1 MYAIGDLVVYGST
14 GVCRITDITKPDF
27 PGAPKDR
34 LYYVLTPRYQNGVIY
49 TPVDTKV
56 FMREI
61 ISADE
66 IETLLSEI
74 PTVDAKGYYCSS
86 VQLLTAYYEAIL
98 KSYRCIDLAKLIL
111 SIRAKKNELETQ
123 NRKLGQIDARFM
135 KRAEELLCGELAV
148 VLDVRPNEVPAWI
161 ESRIGSG
168 RLS

>member
-1 MYAIGDLVVYGST
+1 MFAIGDLVVYGST
-14 GVCRITDITKPDF
+14 GVCQVTDITKPDF
-27 PGAPKDR
+27 SGAPKDR

-56 FMREI
+56 FMREVV
-61 ISADE
+61 SGEE
-66 IETLLSEI
+66 IESLISEI

-86 VQLLTAYYEAIL
+86 VQLLTAYYETIL

-111 SIRAKKNELETQ
+111 SIRAKKKELEAQ
-123 NRKLGQIDARFM
+123 NRKLGQIDSRFM

-148 VLDVRPNEVPAWI
+148 VLDVRPDAVPAWI
-161 ESRIGSG
+161 EE

>member
-14 GVCRITDITKPDF
+14 GVCQITDITKPNI

-56 FMREI
+56 FMREVV
-61 ISADE
+61 SGEE
-66 IETLLSEI
+66 IESLISEI

-86 VQLLTAYYEAIL
+86 VQLLTAYYETIL

-111 SIRAKKNELETQ
+111 SIRAKKKELEAQ
-123 NRKLGQIDARFM
+123 NRKLGQIDSRFM

-148 VLDVRPNEVPAWI
+148 VLDVRPDAVPAWI
-161 ESRIGSG
+161 EE

>member
-1 MYAIGDLVVYGST
+1 MFAIGDLIVYGST
-14 GVCRITDITKPDF
+14 GVCEITDITKPDF

-34 LYYVLTPRYQNGVIY
+34 LYYTLTPRYQNGVIY

-56 FMREI
+56 FMREV
-61 ISADE
+61 ISGEE
-66 IETLLSEI
+66 IESLLAEI
-74 PTVDAKGYYCSS
+74 PNIHAEGYYCSS

-98 KSYRCIDLAKLIL
+98 KSYRCIDLAKLVL

-148 VLDVRPNEVPAWI
+148 VLGMKPEEVPDYLDK
-161 ESRIGSG
+161 

>member
-14 GVCRITDITKPDF
+14 GVCRVTDITKPEF
-27 PGAPKDR
+27 PNALKDR
-34 LYYVLTPRYQNGVIY
+34 LYYVLTPHYQNGVIY

-56 FMREI
+56 FMREV
-61 ISADE
+61 ISGE
-66 IETLLSEI
+66 EVESLLSEI
-74 PTVDAKGYYCSS
+74 PTVDAKGYYCPS

-98 KSYRCIDLAKLIL
+98 KSYRCIDLAKLVM
-111 SIRAKKNELETQ
+111 SIRTKKKELEAQ

-148 VLDVRPNEVPAWI
+148 VLGITPEEVPAYLD
-161 ESRIGSG
+161 E